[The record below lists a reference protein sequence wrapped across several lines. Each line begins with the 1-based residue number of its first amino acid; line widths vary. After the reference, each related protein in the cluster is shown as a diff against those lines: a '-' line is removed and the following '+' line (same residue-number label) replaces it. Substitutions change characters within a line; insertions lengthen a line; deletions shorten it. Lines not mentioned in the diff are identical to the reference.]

1 MYNLS
6 SAQGARFAEVC
17 EEMTEIVKGLGPSP
31 LAKRQAASGET
42 ALIGVAPAEDVEPQ
56 KAAENRP

>member
-17 EEMTEIVKGLGPSP
+17 EEMTVIVKGLGPSP
-31 LAKRQAASGET
+31 LTGKQAVASEP
-42 ALIGVAPAEDVEPQ
+42 LSVVPQAPSSENSEPIVD
-56 KAAENRP
+56 R